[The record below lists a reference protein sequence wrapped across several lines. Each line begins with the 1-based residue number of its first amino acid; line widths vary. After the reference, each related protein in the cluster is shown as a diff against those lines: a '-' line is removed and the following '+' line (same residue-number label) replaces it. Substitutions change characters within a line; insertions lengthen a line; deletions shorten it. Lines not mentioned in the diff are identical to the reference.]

1 MTDQLAPAVVADNAG
16 QVATPTESQPWYS
29 SIQDE
34 GLRGF
39 AELKGWKDPG
49 AAIDSYRN
57 LEKLRGVPENE
68 LIRIPKAEDAESWQ
82 QVYSR
87 LGRPESPDLYEL
99 PIPEGDDGAFAKT
112 AAEWMHKAGLTKGQ
126 AQQIAEMNNQFLAE
140 QVQAFE
146 AEKASSQAR
155 EIEELR
161 SEWGMAYDQ
170 NTEIARRGAQQ
181 FGIEPEMLEKIED
194 AIGTK
199 ALLTMFHNIGSKV
212 GEHKMVQG
220 QGDGFKLSPAA
231 AQERIAQLKGDK
243 EWAGK
248 YLAGGANEKAEFER
262 LMRMAYPS

>member
-1 MTDQLAPAVVADNAG
+1 MTEQQAPAPVADNAG
-16 QVATPTESQPWYS
+16 QVAQTEQPWYS

-34 GLRGF
+34 SLRGF

-68 LIRIPKAEDAESWQ
+68 LVRLPKEGDAEAWD

-112 AAEWMHKAGLTKGQ
+112 AAEWMHKAGLTKQQ
-126 AQQIAEMNNQFLAE
+126 AQQIAAMNNEFISE
-140 QVQAFE
+140 QVKAYE
-146 AEKASSQAR
+146 AEKAANQAR
-155 EIEELR
+155 ELDDLK

-231 AQERIAQLKGDK
+231 AQERISQLKGDK
-243 EWAGK
+243 EWVSK
-248 YLAGGANEKAEFER
+248 YLSGGANERAEMER
-262 LMRMAYPS
+262 LIMMANPS